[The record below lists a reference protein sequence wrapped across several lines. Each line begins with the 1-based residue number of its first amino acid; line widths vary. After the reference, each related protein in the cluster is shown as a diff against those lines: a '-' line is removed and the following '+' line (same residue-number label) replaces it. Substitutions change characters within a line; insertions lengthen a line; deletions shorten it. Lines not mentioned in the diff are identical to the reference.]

1 MSVPFFCRSVF
12 DLTKVSGLT
21 KNHLKPGSVCF
32 TSQRYIGV
40 KDGREAVII
49 ETNDYNRSFRL
60 PITMLH
66 MDTTGSKI
74 SDLKME
80 KLIGEAFLLHPTQ
93 SLMAVRATKKDKT
106 IVQIK
111 MLCTGS
117 ETV

>member
-1 MSVPFFCRSVF
+1 
-12 DLTKVSGLT
+12 
-21 KNHLKPGSVCF
+21 
-32 TSQRYIGV
+32 
-40 KDGREAVII
+40 
-49 ETNDYNRSFRL
+49 
-60 PITMLH
+60 
-66 MDTTGSKI
+66 MDTTGRKI